1 MTLATD
7 PASQMS
13 APTATP
19 RPAPSVLIALTPI
32 MAAVLIGFVVIGAA
46 LPVLPLHVRDTLGFG
61 PFMVGIVAGCQFA
74 AALVARLWSG
84 HAADTKGAKWAVI
97 FGLSAATV
105 AGLLYLLSL
114 RFLNM
119 PTVSVVILL
128 GGRAVLGGAESFII
142 TGATTWGLVRV
153 GAHNAGKVIA
163 WMGTAMFAAFAAGAP
178 LGTALYSSGGF
189 GAVALATVIAPL
201 ATLLLIARLQG
212 AAPVQKGSPGILSVV
227 GRIWLPGFGAALS
240 SVGFG
245 AIIAFSSLLF
255 VSHGWTP
262 VWLPF
267 TTYAAALILARLLF
281 GHLPDRI
288 GGARVALI
296 SVLVETAG
304 LALMWLASSALM
316 AAAGAALTGFG
327 YSLVFPGLG
336 VEAVRL
342 APSKSRGVAMGAYT
356 ACLDIALGVSG
367 PVLGL
372 VASVAGFR
380 VIFLVSA
387 IVVLSSAAVAL
398 KLQSKTVASCVPAKT
413 NTNSTRADSR
423 IHGRA

>member
-1 MTLATD
+1 
-7 PASQMS
+7 MS
-13 APTATP
+13 VTSSVPH
-19 RPAPSVLIALTPI
+19 PAPSVVTALTPI
-32 MAAVLIGFVVIGAA
+32 MVAVLVGFVVIGAA
-46 LPVLPLHVRDTLGFG
+46 LPVLPLHVHDKLGFG
-61 PFMVGIVAGCQFA
+61 PVMVGAVAGCQFG

-84 HAADTKGAKWAVI
+84 HAADTKGAKWAVMV
-97 FGLSAATV
+97 GLVAAAA

-114 RFLNM
+114 SFVSM
-119 PTVSVVILL
+119 PGVSVAILL
-128 GGRAVLGGAESFII
+128 AGRAVLGGAESFII

-189 GAVALATVIAPL
+189 GAVALATTIAPL
-201 ATLLLIARLQG
+201 ATLLLIAPLRG
-212 AAPVQKGSPGILSVV
+212 VVPAKRGGPNILSVV
-227 GRIWLPGFGAALS
+227 SRIWLPGFGAALS

-255 VSHGWTP
+255 VAHGWTP
-262 VWLPF
+262 LWLPF
-267 TTYAAALILARLLF
+267 TAYAVALILARLLF

-296 SVLVETAG
+296 SVLIETAG
-304 LALMWLASSALM
+304 LVLMWLAPTALI
-316 AAAGAALTGFG
+316 AATGAALTGFG

-342 APSKSRGVAMGAYT
+342 APRESRGVAMGAYT
-356 ACLDIALGVSG
+356 ACLDIALGISG

-372 VASVAGFR
+372 IASGAGFG
-380 VIFLVSA
+380 VVFLVSA
-387 IVVLSSAAVAL
+387 LVVLSSAAIAL
-398 KLQSKTVASCVPAKT
+398 KLQRRVLAIVETGS
-413 NTNSTRADSR
+413 
-423 IHGRA
+423 